1 VTADRVVLLVSADL
15 LRVGNLYG
23 LRLAKNAEL
32 YALFESGAHLQNM
45 CREKIG
51 PCFKEVTLGL
61 CTDDEAKLSLS
72 KSLPALKAIV
82 VFDFDTLLRIFAIR
96 LRHLHGTDAH
106 TTLVCISELRKLGV
120 GKQFMDCGFILS
132 GTLLS
137 YPYILSGAVISAI
150 DPLV

>member
-1 VTADRVVLLVSADL
+1 
-15 LRVGNLYG
+15 
-23 LRLAKNAEL
+23 
-32 YALFESGAHLQNM
+32 M
-45 CREKIG
+45 CRGKVG
-51 PCFKEVTLGL
+51 PCFKEVRLAL
-61 CTDDEAKLSLS
+61 CTDDEAELSLS
-72 KSLPALKAIV
+72 KSSPALKATV

-120 GKQFMDCGFILS
+120 RKQFMDCGFLVS

-137 YPYILSGAVISAI
+137 YPYVLSGALISAM